1 MQLREVQEA
10 RTWALSE
17 FAPDGGEC
25 FVQGRCDGLEALRQ
39 AVFLLL
45 QTERGR
51 WPIFSAGFGV
61 DLLGLVGQPA
71 AYVIPEAERR
81 LLVFLPD
88 YISQEEA
95 AQDSILFFELS

>member
-1 MQLREVQEA
+1 MLCA
-10 RTWALSE
+10 
-17 FAPDGGEC
+17 
-25 FVQGRCDGLEALRQ
+25 EALRQ

-81 LLVFLPD
+81 LREALLQDDRVLGVEEFRFARQGRSLAVSFLVRSVYGDL
-88 YISQEEA
+88 QAEVTN
-95 AQDSILFFELS
+95 LNNV

>member
-51 WPIFSAGFGV
+51 
-61 DLLGLVGQPA
+61 
-71 AYVIPEAERR
+71 
-81 LLVFLPD
+81 
-88 YISQEEA
+88 
-95 AQDSILFFELS
+95 